1 VFSGGVII
9 HSGMH
14 VKYEIVNKNNNDC
27 SMSNFIVLNKNS
39 NYYNI
44 ESEHGDIV
52 AQKLMID
59 RLMKILKVLPIH
71 R

>member
-1 VFSGGVII
+1 
-9 HSGMH
+9 
-14 VKYEIVNKNNNDC
+14 
-27 SMSNFIVLNKNS
+27 MSNFIVLNKNS

-59 RLMKILKVLPIH
+59 RLMKILKVLLEMILNMIL
-71 R
+71 